1 MTTAAAPTT
10 TNGEAPT
17 QAMDLDAVMAG
28 LSLNKD
34 NLSYDSILR
43 LQQLLA
49 EGMKLHDPAQAESMR
64 EMLKK
69 MRVSP
74 EQKPSFQFTS
84 PRPPEQAA
92 PDTARGR
99 PVNGAT

>member
-10 TNGEAPT
+10 TNGEAP
-17 QAMDLDAVMAG
+17 QAMDLESVMAG

-64 EMLKK
+64 
-69 MRVSP
+69 
-74 EQKPSFQFTS
+74 
-84 PRPPEQAA
+84 
-92 PDTARGR
+92 
-99 PVNGAT
+99 